1 MSADPSTE
9 RRDGPT
15 PAGGSYSV
23 IVYLREGRRVVP
35 RSEAT
40 GAVIREFDADG
51 VRLAETWGSVTPNEE
66 VDG

>member
-1 MSADPSTE
+1 M
-9 RRDGPT
+9 
-15 PAGGSYSV
+15 